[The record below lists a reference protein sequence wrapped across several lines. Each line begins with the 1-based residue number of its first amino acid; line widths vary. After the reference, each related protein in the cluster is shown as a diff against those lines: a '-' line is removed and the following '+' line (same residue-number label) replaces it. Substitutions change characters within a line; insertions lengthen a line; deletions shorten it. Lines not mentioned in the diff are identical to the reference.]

1 MVRATADHAT
11 THRTALRHLLRHPPG
26 LRAAASGGPILER
39 LGGDAERPH
48 LLDAEGLEDATVRP
62 RPVPGAGAARYAAC
76 PTLAFPVIL
85 SLALL
90 AILGFPA
97 GARAQ
102 VDNVLLRV
110 QPRVGDTLRTRFEQD
125 IEMTGRTKIHGVDTT
140 FRSYTSL
147 LVLARVI
154 VQASDS
160 SGCTLKAIT
169 DSVSVL
175 SVESQALTP
184 NEAARRA
191 MQGQEILLRLKPD
204 GSASYVRPPSDLA
217 PEVGA
222 LVASMPAVLSPRP
235 VSPGATWESAMSVP
249 VGSGEDP
256 AHGAR
261 VRAQYRLDSLSADGA
276 RAYIGLLGIVT
287 RDSGEAPLKAG
298 SRVASRGTLAGGFI
312 LDRRRGWWAD
322 ATFKITIG
330 STIVPA
336 PAKGAP
342 PGSAPPPV
350 KVQTRITQHVH
361 TEAPGPAN
369 APPG

>member
-1 MVRATADHAT
+1 MR
-11 THRTALRHLLRHPPG
+11 
-26 LRAAASGGPILER
+26 
-39 LGGDAERPH
+39 
-48 LLDAEGLEDATVRP
+48 
-62 RPVPGAGAARYAAC
+62 
-76 PTLAFPVIL
+76 

-90 AILGFPA
+90 AILTHAP

-204 GSASYVRPPSDLA
+204 GSASYAKPPSDLA

-235 VSPGATWESAMSVP
+235 VAPGATWESAMAVP
-249 VGSGEDP
+249 VGAGEDP
-256 AHGAR
+256 SHGAR
-261 VRAQYRLDSLSADGA
+261 VRAQYRLDSLSSDGA
-276 RAYIGLLGIVT
+276 RAYIGLLGIVR
-287 RDSGEAPLKAG
+287 RDSAEAPLKAG
-298 SRVASRGTLAGGFI
+298 ARVASRGTLAGGFI

-342 PGSAPPPV
+342 LGSAPPPV
-350 KVQTRITQHVH
+350 RVQTRITQHVH
-361 TEAPGPAN
+361 TEAPGPAK